1 MQELAQKSL
10 VFICGWNL
18 SSRFFSL
25 ATRFNDEKRFCVMLY
40 SGKPKRM
47 KIPDSVD
54 IPQASVKRGQR

>member
-1 MQELAQKSL
+1 LR
-10 VFICGWNL
+10 WNL
-18 SSRFFSL
+18 LSRFFSP